1 MKNKD
6 RMQFNLKNWKKQYGH
21 FDFWNR
27 TDNKIATFEKVLN
40 KDKYKKKQED
50 FKMSK
55 KLMRIVFGF
64 IFISIGTAQISQAK
78 DFLDLS
84 KLVLSFVFGMWVL
97 ELI

>member
-1 MKNKD
+1 
-6 RMQFNLKNWKKQYGH
+6 
-21 FDFWNR
+21 
-27 TDNKIATFEKVLN
+27 
-40 KDKYKKKQED
+40 
-50 FKMSK
+50 MSK

-64 IFISIGTAQISQAK
+64 IFISIGAAQISQAK

>member
-6 RMQFNLKNWKKQYGH
+6 RMQFNLKNWRKLNWSL
-21 FDFWNR
+21 WNKE
-27 TDNKIATFEKVLN
+27 DENKASFEKILN

-50 FKMSK
+50 LKMSK

-64 IFISIGTAQISQAK
+64 IFIFIGAAQISQAK

-84 KLVLSFVFGMWVL
+84 KLVLSFAFGMWVSKW
-97 ELI
+97 I

>member
-6 RMQFNLKNWKKQYGH
+6 RMQFNLKNWEKRG
-21 FDFWNR
+21 FFGNFWDKNDKR
-27 TDNKIATFEKVLN
+27 ATFKKILN

-50 FKMSK
+50 LKMSK

-64 IFISIGTAQISQAK
+64 IFIVIGAAQISQAK

-84 KLVLSFVFGMWVL
+84 KLVLSFAFGMWVSKW
-97 ELI
+97 I

>member
-6 RMQFNLKNWKKQYGH
+6 RMQFNLKNWRKLNWSL
-21 FDFWNR
+21 WNKE
-27 TDNKIATFEKVLN
+27 DENKASFEKILN

-50 FKMSK
+50 LKMSK

-64 IFISIGTAQISQAK
+64 IFIVIGAAQISQAK

-84 KLVLSFVFGMWVL
+84 KLVLSFAFGMW
-97 ELI
+97 ISKWI

>member
-6 RMQFNLKNWKKQYGH
+6 RMQFNLKNWRKLNWSL
-21 FDFWNR
+21 WNKE
-27 TDNKIATFEKVLN
+27 DENKASFEKILN

-50 FKMSK
+50 LKMSK

-64 IFISIGTAQISQAK
+64 IFIVIGAAQISQAK

-84 KLVLSFVFGMWVL
+84 KLVLSFAFGMWVSKW
-97 ELI
+97 I